1 MSSIINFPEDTN
13 SNDSTTKQSY
23 SQKLM
28 WALRN
33 FITETGSGYYDD
45 RIDEGILSMYY
56 ALSEV
61 DVKIHVE
68 VTVTEESYRCKIQM
82 HCHLDPDHEDYEN
95 AVLLLLYDL
104 NEINMEVEDGCFT
117 LDSNTGFI
125 HCRTFYEPG
134 DTVSN
139 VSLDR
144 LLGYPQYLINKKC
157 KEIVARLDS
166 GWYYEPYE

>member
-82 HCHLDPDHEDYEN
+82 HCHLDPDHENYGD

-104 NEINMEVEDGCFT
+104 NKINMEIEDGCFT
-117 LDSNTGFI
+117 LDSNTGNQERVRHGALVGGLVGLGFQGFLLCFVLFI
-125 HCRTFYEPG
+125 RPYLSVLAASSCDSPI
-134 DTVSN
+134 
-139 VSLDR
+139 SL
-144 LLGYPQYLINKKC
+144 
-157 KEIVARLDS
+157 
-166 GWYYEPYE
+166 